1 METNFIEKTVLIAP
15 LDWGLGHASRCIP
28 LIKYLRKRNCK
39 IVIASSGEQLSLLS
53 REFPGLEYVPLKG
66 YNVNYSMHKRWF
78 GAKILLQSPKILLR
92 IKQEH
97 RYLEAIIDKH
107 KIDIV
112 ISDNRY
118 GLYTK
123 KVPCIFIT
131 HQLSIKAN
139 YIWLENIIRK
149 INYRFIN
156 RFMEC
161 WVPDF
166 EGKENI
172 AGELSH
178 PNKMPHIPVK
188 YIGALSRFQDT
199 NSNEI
204 IYKYLFVL
212 SGPEPQR
219 SILEQTVLHITAKL
233 NGKILIVRGKPAE
246 EKQESISETYSI
258 CNHLTTEEMQRAF
271 LQSEYIISR
280 SGYTTVMELLSLQ
293 KKSIL
298 IPTPGQTEQEYL
310 ATHLMKQNWCYCCN
324 QNDDLLYHIQQAEK
338 FDYQLP
344 KPGEPVYEKVIDNL
358 LNTGIGFS

>member
-1 METNFIEKTVLIAP
+1 LETNFIAKTILIAP

-28 LIKYLRKRNCK
+28 IIKYLQKRNCK
-39 IVIASSGEQLSLLS
+39 IVIATSGEQLSLLNN
-53 REFPGLEYVPLKG
+53 EFPGLEYVPLKG
-66 YNVNYSMHKRWF
+66 YNVNYSKHKRWF

-92 IKQEH
+92 IKQEN
-97 RYLEAIIDKH
+97 RYLQGIIDKH

-123 KVPCIFIT
+123 KVPCVFIT

-139 YIWLENIIRK
+139 YIWLENIIQK

-166 EGKENI
+166 EGKKNI

-178 PNKMPHIPVK
+178 PKKMPLIPVK
-188 YIGALSRFQDT
+188 YIGPLSRFQGIG
-199 NSNEI
+199 SNEI
-204 IYKYLFVL
+204 AYKYLFVL

-219 SILEQTVLHITAKL
+219 SILEQTVLDVATKLTAR
-233 NGKILIVRGKPAE
+233 ILIVRGKPAE
-246 EKQESISETYSI
+246 EKQEIISETYNI
-258 CNHLTTEEMQRAF
+258 CNHLTTDEMQIAF

-280 SGYTTVMELLSLQ
+280 TGYTTVMELLSLQ

-310 ATHLMKQNWCYCCN
+310 AAHVMQQNWCYCCD
-324 QNDDLLYHIQQAEK
+324 QNDDLLYHIQQAET
-338 FDYQLP
+338 FNYQLP
-344 KPGEPVYEKVIDNL
+344 KPAEPMYEKAIDEL
-358 LNTGIGFS
+358 LKTL